1 VPLFAHLSALSI
13 MLVVLQGYLQ
23 YWRSELDIQ
32 IWNGSRSVDYPR
44 LYMRLLGCVGMVRI
58 GDASLV
64 SLPDC
69 DFVTL
74 ICSV

>member
-1 VPLFAHLSALSI
+1 
-13 MLVVLQGYLQ
+13 M
-23 YWRSELDIQ
+23 
-32 IWNGSRSVDYPR
+32 DYPR
-44 LYMRLLGCVGMVRI
+44 LYMRLLGCVGMVRM